1 MAQLHYASLAE
12 IAQKIR
18 SKELTPQEVTQHHL
32 QRIETLQPKLNAF
45 AYVDAENAMRNAQ
58 AAGEAL
64 RRSNEGIG
72 PLHGVP
78 LTVKSCIDVA
88 GWPCAAGSMLRKDY
102 RPSGD
107 AALVHRLRAA
117 GGGLPWKTTNP
128 EILLGDEKKKPRTG
142 KKDKTWKLQVSSSRD
157 RA

>member
-1 MAQLHYASLAE
+1 MRISGGENFGEREGRGEQGDGEDKPIGVANAHSHGLQIILSQAKTGSVPGELMAQLHYASLAE

-45 AYVDAENAMRNAQ
+45 ACVDAENAMRDAR

-64 RRSNEGIG
+64 RRSGEGIG

-88 GWPCAAGSMLRKDY
+88 GWPCAASSMLRKDY
-102 RPSGD
+102 R
-107 AALVHRLRAA
+107 
-117 GGGLPWKTTNP
+117 
-128 EILLGDEKKKPRTG
+128 
-142 KKDKTWKLQVSSSRD
+142 
-157 RA
+157 